1 MKKNK
6 LLNHIPLRNQFL
18 PSRTKKKLFNYI
30 YLMYLYRLIKKE
42 KKINNSFTTAFR
54 DKKNCKNS
62 KEQPKRKI

>member
-1 MKKNK
+1 
-6 LLNHIPLRNQFL
+6 
-18 PSRTKKKLFNYI
+18 
-30 YLMYLYRLIKKE
+30 MYLYRLIKKE